1 MKKRT
6 IGVMLAGAAAILAVV
21 WLFSVAGGQR
31 SPAVNL
37 DSYEVLGAVT
47 AEETAK
53 LLGNKG
59 QVVVI
64 ARESAGNPSI
74 EAEVRT
80 LQQTLKKIGIV
91 LERAERIKM
100 TPMMMMS
107 TGGGMPAEDF
117 VRIVKAHPQA
127 GAVVLFFGFPPL
139 ADEEV
144 TALKH
149 SGVKFVVVS
158 GCRPGYRR
166 LLERAAI
173 DLAIVPRWDAA
184 QPAAQTARTLRARFD
199 QEYVALTPAQAG
211 QVPY

>member
-1 MKKRT
+1 M
-6 IGVMLAGAAAILAVV
+6 VASAAAILAVV
-21 WLFSVAGGQR
+21 WLFSVVGGQR

-59 QVVVI
+59 PVVVI

-74 EAEVRT
+74 EAEVRAF
-80 LQQTLKKIGIV
+80 QQTLKKNGIV
-91 LERAERIKM
+91 LESAERIKM

-127 GAVVLFFGFPPL
+127 GAVVLFFG
-139 ADEEV
+139 
-144 TALKH
+144 
-149 SGVKFVVVS
+149 
-158 GCRPGYRR
+158 
-166 LLERAAI
+166 
-173 DLAIVPRWDAA
+173 
-184 QPAAQTARTLRARFD
+184 
-199 QEYVALTPAQAG
+199 
-211 QVPY
+211 